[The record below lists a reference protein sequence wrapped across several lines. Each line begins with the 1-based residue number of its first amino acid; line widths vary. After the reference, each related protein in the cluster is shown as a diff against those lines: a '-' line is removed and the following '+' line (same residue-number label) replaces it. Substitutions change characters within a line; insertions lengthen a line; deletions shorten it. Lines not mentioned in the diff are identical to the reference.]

1 MVGRWPCG
9 RQQLHLL
16 PSRGSQ
22 MGRCASIWEQKSAK
36 ANGESLANGMVV
48 PILKHVGPSPPFA
61 GFSPLGILVLLR
73 SSRGKTPEAP
83 LQLRQQKKLAIHLRY
98 DPMLHSQT

>member
-1 MVGRWPCG
+1 MA
-9 RQQLHLL
+9 
-16 PSRGSQ
+16 
-22 MGRCASIWEQKSAK
+22 RCASIWEQKSAK
-36 ANGESLANGMVV
+36 ANGESLANGVVV

-73 SSRGKTPEAP
+73 SSRGKTPGAP
-83 LQLRQQKKLAIHLRY
+83 LQLRQQKKLAMHLRY